1 MDYRKLKNQPKLT
14 ADQLKIIR
22 ELVDDALKKAVDSME
37 RMLKIPLRIDYTDY
51 GNGPLNRIAEFDNLG
66 RFKVHII
73 KVIFKGGVTG
83 GIYLAINGHEVD
95 QLTRAC
101 LPEKIHSEN
110 TSESKMMKLG
120 FIVEI
125 ENMIAAQVVS
135 EIADFLGVELI
146 GDVPAVDVIKGSSVN
161 DYFKNE
167 NRALGTSFHVKSV
180 LASRL
185 SVDISPF
192 FIWML
197 DDRFVDHLRLNIV
210 S

>member
-1 MDYRKLKNQPKLT
+1 MLKLGSNSTEKLSST
-14 ADQLKIIR
+14 QLVIIK
-22 ELVDDALKKAVDSME
+22 ELVDDALRKAVDSME
-37 RMLKIPLRIDYTDY
+37 RMLKIPLKIDYTDY
-51 GNGPLNRIAEFDNLG
+51 GNGPLMRIPEFDNLG

-73 KVIFKGGVTG
+73 KAVFKGDVNG

-101 LPEKIHSEN
+101 LPAKLHSEN
-110 TSESKMMKLG
+110 SSASKMMKLG

-146 GDVPAVDVIKGSSVN
+146 SDVPTVDVIKGSSVN

-167 NRALGTSFHVKSV
+167 NEILQTSFHVKTV
-180 LASRL
+180 MASKI

-197 DDRFVDHLRLNIV
+197 DQRFVSNLRLNIV
-210 S
+210 T